1 MVTVT
6 VIGTND
12 GVTFT
17 SAGSDLSG
25 AVTEDA
31 AVNGYL
37 VDSGTIAF
45 NDVDLKD
52 IHTAIVKSSTG
63 THGLGGTLTLSVAE
77 SATTETGTVS
87 WSYQVDNTA
96 VQKLALNEVATET
109 FTVTVSDGKGGFIDK
124 DVTISVIGTN
134 DAPVI
139 GTVQDVTFVQ
149 GGFSVVN
156 LETVKAT
163 DIDTNDKVIKYS
175 LASTFGGIFAIDE
188 ASGQISLTKVG
199 ASKVAAEEVISG
211 YDLVVTATDEHSGA
225 SEPKTIHVTIDMA
238 VDGLAASLPGS
249 INDWTVAPVNGSKDG
264 FMFTSVSDPSIQVHI
279 PATVTTLV
287 FTTGGSLG
295 LSNNGTV
302 GTITDTTTGMDH
314 TITIAAGTTESDVVV
329 LSSTNSSKV
338 TVIGQSDSATKTDA
352 VSIDANVDV
361 SSLNT
366 YFTPGAKP
374 TDSVTL
380 HVGNATAVLNNI
392 ESVRFNNANVLIV
405 GANGYASLNEASSAA
420 KSGDVIY
427 VTDSSLASNVYTSGV
442 MTGTMGVINNHADIS
457 IYIANGDGANMS
469 LANADQTVRVYGNH
483 SFNLTGTSGADTV
496 HDYTNLA
503 AGLTNNIY
511 GMDGADNLV
520 SHSSDLGTHI
530 LTGGSGADILIGG
543 TGAQLLGGDGSDKLM
558 AFGGAATLLSGGAGD
573 DVLLNAYAAGS
584 TAKAVTMSGGAG
596 SDTFALIGTNAANPI
611 SGSMKTVVADLG
623 TGDTIDLSFLEKTGD
638 QSITST
644 ADLSGGKATMTTAGT
659 TLNLTSFVATSSE
672 DNTGVNDVNS
682 GATGGT
688 MTISNATLTKVAAA
702 ITNGM
707 HTQSAIDFN
716 STFGHLTDTYNHH

>member
-17 SAGSDLSG
+17 SAGSDLTG

-31 AVNGYL
+31 AVGGFL

-52 IHTAIVKSSTG
+52 IHTAIVKSSTD
-63 THGLGGTLTLSVAE
+63 THGLGGTLTLSVDE
-77 SATTETGTVS
+77 SATTESGTVS

-124 DVTISVIGTN
+124 DVTISVTGTN

-156 LETVKAT
+156 LETVQAT
-163 DIDTNDKVIKYS
+163 DIDADDKVIKYS
-175 LASTFGGIFAIDE
+175 LASTFDGIFAIDE
-188 ASGQISLTKVG
+188 TSGQISLTAVG

-211 YDLVVTATDEHSGA
+211 YTLVVTATDEHSGA
-225 SEPKTIHVTIDMA
+225 STPKTIHVTIDMA
-238 VDGLAASLPGS
+238 VDGSAASLPGS

-279 PATVTTLV
+279 PATVTTLE
-287 FTTGGSLG
+287 FTSGGSLG

-302 GTITDTTTGMDH
+302 GTITDTTSGMDH
-314 TITIAAGTTESDVVV
+314 TITIASGTTVSDIVV
-329 LSSTNSSKV
+329 LSTSDTHTV
-338 TVIGQSDSATKTDA
+338 TVVGQTDTAGKTDA
-352 VSIDANVDV
+352 VKFDATVDV
-361 SSLNT
+361 NLLSN
-366 YFTPGAKP
+366 YFTPGSSLNAP
-374 TDSVTL
+374 MTL
-380 HVGNATAVLNNI
+380 KVGVATAIVSDV
-392 ESVRFNNANVLIV
+392 EAVHFANAKVLIV
-405 GANGYASLNEASSAA
+405 GAGGYASLTEASAA
-420 KSGDVIY
+420 ATGGEVIY
-427 VTDSSLASNVYTSGV
+427 VADKSL
-442 MTGTMGVINNHADIS
+442 ADIS
-457 IYIANGDGANMS
+457 IYIANGDGASMK
-469 LANADQTVRVYGNH
+469 LADNLVTTGEGVRIYGNH

-520 SHSSDLGTHI
+520 SHSSDFGTHI

-558 AFGGAATLLSGGAGD
+558 AFGGAAVLLSGGAGD

-584 TAKAVTMSGGAG
+584 NAKAVTMSGGAG

-623 TGDTIDLSFLEKTGD
+623 TGDTIDLSFLEKTGANAD

-644 ADLSGGKATMTTAGT
+644 ADLSGGKASMTTAGT

-672 DNTGVNDVNS
+672 DNAGLNDVNS
-682 GATGGT
+682 GATGGK
-688 MTISNATLTKVAAA
+688 MIISNATLTKVAAA